1 MPSANQQEKSRNL
14 KNKLPILILSVLFT
28 LVILVS
34 VIILSS
40 LLNTSTVYNGVLI
53 QNENIGGYTKE
64 KLSQHL
70 QNIYSKAFDN
80 IFITFSAPQFERTVM
95 VSDMGIEI
103 DIEAM
108 TEKAFSIGREGNII
122 KRLARIA
129 KLRKNPVSVEPIL
142 NCESEKY
149 NDFLEDI
156 RQHTYREIIPPN
168 IYITDSQVILCT
180 GLPGLEADEE
190 KLNSDIINAVKRLES
205 STVTLKLLEKNPPP
219 IDVETTLDMLNKPP
233 VNAEFVRT
241 SRTTYEISPHQMGLK
256 LDRAK
261 LMEVISYIENRE
273 KNEYEEIM
281 LPVEFITPEITK
293 ETLEYQLF
301 RDTLASYT
309 TYFNTNTENNYN
321 RSINIRLAAE
331 SIDGTL
337 LLPGEEFSFNKV
349 VGPRTAQRGYKTA
362 HIFVAGQIQDGT
374 GGGVCQVSTTLYNAV
389 LRANLEVRERHNHMF
404 TVGYVPLGHDAAV
417 SYGYA
422 DLVFTNTTAHPLQI
436 FAKVSQDNSLTF
448 TIKSTNDYPGLKV
461 KLATKTISTT
471 PVKVIYIDD
480 STLPTGTEKTIENGM
495 EGYVVDT
502 YIRVYNNDILVRE
515 EKLHR
520 SVYQMYPRKVL
531 RGNSPVSEIIE

>member
-190 KLNSDIINAVKRLES
+190 KLNSDK
-205 STVTLKLLEKNPPP
+205 
-219 IDVETTLDMLNKPP
+219 
-233 VNAEFVRT
+233 
-241 SRTTYEISPHQMGLK
+241 
-256 LDRAK
+256 
-261 LMEVISYIENRE
+261 
-273 KNEYEEIM
+273 
-281 LPVEFITPEITK
+281 
-293 ETLEYQLF
+293 
-301 RDTLASYT
+301 
-309 TYFNTNTENNYN
+309 
-321 RSINIRLAAE
+321 
-331 SIDGTL
+331 
-337 LLPGEEFSFNKV
+337 
-349 VGPRTAQRGYKTA
+349 
-362 HIFVAGQIQDGT
+362 
-374 GGGVCQVSTTLYNAV
+374 C
-389 LRANLEVRERHNHMF
+389 
-404 TVGYVPLGHDAAV
+404 
-417 SYGYA
+417 
-422 DLVFTNTTAHPLQI
+422 
-436 FAKVSQDNSLTF
+436 
-448 TIKSTNDYPGLKV
+448 
-461 KLATKTISTT
+461 
-471 PVKVIYIDD
+471 
-480 STLPTGTEKTIENGM
+480 
-495 EGYVVDT
+495 
-502 YIRVYNNDILVRE
+502 
-515 EKLHR
+515 
-520 SVYQMYPRKVL
+520 RKA
-531 RGNSPVSEIIE
+531 

>member
-219 IDVETTLDMLNKPP
+219 IDVETTLDMLNKPS